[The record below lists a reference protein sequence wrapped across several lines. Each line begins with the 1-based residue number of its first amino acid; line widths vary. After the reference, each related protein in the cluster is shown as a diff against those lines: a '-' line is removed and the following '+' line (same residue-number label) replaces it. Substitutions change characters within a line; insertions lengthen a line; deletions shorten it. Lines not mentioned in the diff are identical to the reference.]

1 MIIIDAFKNTRFA
14 TEHEEAI
21 GQIMLKHINR
31 ERPLPSDEPK
41 DERRERKDAQ
51 SIWRDKRRAQVI
63 DFVKQHPRRRIEI
76 QETLAMSERSV
87 QQILANL
94 VRDNILDK
102 YTESKH
108 TVYSVKVKTP
118 RA

>member
-51 SIWRDKRRAQVI
+51 SIWRDRRRAQVI

-76 QETLAMSERSV
+76 QEALAMAERSV

-94 VRDNILDK
+94 VRDNILEK
-102 YTESKH
+102 RVEGKH
-108 TVYSVKVKTP
+108 IIYSVRGATRSK
-118 RA
+118 

>member
-21 GQIMLKHINR
+21 GQIMLKHIKR
-31 ERPLPSDEPK
+31 ERPLPSDEPR

-51 SIWRDKRRAQVI
+51 SIWRDRRRAQVI
-63 DFVKQHPRRRIEI
+63 DFVKQRPRRRIEI
-76 QETLAMSERSV
+76 QKELAMAERSI

-94 VRDNILDK
+94 VRENILEK
-102 YTESKH
+102 STEGKH
-108 TVYSVKVKTP
+108 IIYSVRGATRSK
-118 RA
+118 